1 MKRPTIYTV
10 LFAVFTLASA
20 QAIDKVKPQ
29 LELQEIQ
36 SLIGEWKGV
45 GQLKRGVTRGGWIE
59 ESQWAWKF
67 GKQESVLVYRSAKG
81 KFVKELKVSFEN
93 DKYVA
98 RGVNSMG
105 ETIELTGTRDDSGKL
120 VLVNAGSTLPSR
132 ISFRTVAAGKR
143 MIVSFERKISDSLY
157 TRLGEVGAT
166 RKGSMFGKGAQEVVC
181 IVSGGKG
188 TIPVTFEGK
197 TYYVCCTGC
206 RDYFNENAAT
216 IVAEY
221 NANKKK

>member
-1 MKRPTIYTV
+1 MKQISLSLTLLTACFLSTTIA
-10 LFAVFTLASA
+10 F
-20 QAIDKVKPQ
+20 DKVKPQ

-36 SLIGEWKGV
+36 ELIGQWKGV
-45 GQLKRGVTRGGWIE
+45 GQLKRGSTTGGWIE
-59 ESQWAWKF
+59 ESLWVWKF
-67 GKQESVLVYRSAKG
+67 GKQESVLVYKSPKG

-93 DKYVA
+93 ETYIA
-98 RGVNSMG
+98 RGLNADG
-105 ETIELTGTRDDSGKL
+105 EKIELQGSRDDSGKL
-120 VLVNAGSTLPSR
+120 VLVNAERTLPSR

-143 MIVSFERKISDSLY
+143 MVVSFERKISDALY

-166 RKGSMFGKGAQEVVC
+166 RKGSMFGKGVKEVVC

-188 TIPVTFEGK
+188 TMPVSFDGK

-206 RDYFNENAAT
+206 RDYFNENAAE

-221 NANKKK
+221 NSQQKK

>member
-1 MKRPTIYTV
+1 MKQISLSLTLLTACFLSTTIA
-10 LFAVFTLASA
+10 F
-20 QAIDKVKPQ
+20 DKVKPQ

-36 SLIGEWKGV
+36 ELIGQWKGV
-45 GQLKRGVTRGGWIE
+45 GQLKRGSTTGGWIE
-59 ESQWAWKF
+59 ESLWEWKF
-67 GKQESVLVYRSAKG
+67 GKQESVLVYKSPKG

-93 DKYVA
+93 ETYIA
-98 RGVNSMG
+98 RGLNADG
-105 ETIELTGTRDDSGKL
+105 EKIELQGSRDDSGKL
-120 VLVNAGSTLPSR
+120 VLVNAEPTLPSR

-143 MIVSFERKISDSLY
+143 MVVSFERKISDALY

-166 RKGSMFGKGAQEVVC
+166 RKGSMFGKGVKEVVC

-188 TIPVTFEGK
+188 TMPVSFDGK

-206 RDYFNENAAT
+206 RDYFNENAAE

-221 NANKKK
+221 NSQQKK